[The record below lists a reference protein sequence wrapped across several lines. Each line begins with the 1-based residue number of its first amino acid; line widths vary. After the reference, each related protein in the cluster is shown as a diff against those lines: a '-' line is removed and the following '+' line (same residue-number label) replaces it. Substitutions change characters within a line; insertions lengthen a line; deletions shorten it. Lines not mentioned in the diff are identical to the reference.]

1 MNKTILISGV
11 NGFIGSNLVNVLKD
25 RYTIIGLDIYV
36 AERNLDFKTYLWEE
50 IGQLPEI
57 DVIIHLAGIAHDTS
71 FGIKEEE
78 YFNINVGLTKTLF
91 QFYIQSNAEVFIF
104 LSSVK
109 AVADTVEEEI
119 LSEESV
125 PKPLT
130 PYGKSK
136 LEAENFIL
144 SQSLPIY
151 KKVYILRPCMI
162 HGPNNKG
169 NLNLLYKIIL
179 KGYPWPL
186 GAFVNQRSFCSID
199 NILFVIQEL
208 ILRNIESGT
217 YLVADDE
224 GLSTNDIV
232 HLIAC
237 SMNRKAYILKVSQK
251 AIHLMAKIG
260 DILGLSLNS
269 ENLKKLTENY
279 FVSNEKLKVAL
290 GIRSMPVT
298 AVEGFRKTFESFLLN
313 DSKS

>member
-1 MNKTILISGV
+1 
-11 NGFIGSNLVNVLKD
+11 
-25 RYTIIGLDIYV
+25 
-36 AERNLDFKTYLWEE
+36 
-50 IGQLPEI
+50 
-57 DVIIHLAGIAHDTS
+57 
-71 FGIKEEE
+71 
-78 YFNINVGLTKTLF
+78 
-91 QFYIQSNAEVFIF
+91 
-104 LSSVK
+104 
-109 AVADTVEEEI
+109 
-119 LSEESV
+119 
-125 PKPLT
+125 
-130 PYGKSK
+130 
-136 LEAENFIL
+136 
-144 SQSLPIY
+144 
-151 KKVYILRPCMI
+151 MI